1 MKYKLIAVAILLLVQ
16 LVVADLQG
24 PQVTVAEI
32 KENLDVSEKKTKIIT
47 DESDSSVETNA
58 VDDPNE
64 VPSNERKAAKYI
76 DDQMTA
82 ARIAAG
88 IAATI
93 QPEEPKN
100 KVLQFAI
107 FERLRN
113 EEMIRK
119 KLEQEIEEL
128 ESKKEPAEIVEESPA
143 EIEGI
148 EVMKYKDLIIL
159 KFFFHS

>member
-1 MKYKLIAVAILLLVQ
+1 MKYKLIGVAVLLLAQ
-16 LVVADLQG
+16 LVVAELQG
-24 PQVTVAEI
+24 PQVTVPEI
-32 KENLDVSEKKTKIIT
+32 EDSPDTSETKTKTVTGET
-47 DESDSSVETNA
+47 DSNAESNVMEDSS
-58 VDDPNE
+58 E
-64 VPSNERKAAKYI
+64 VQSNERKASKYI

-113 EEMIRK
+113 EEMVRK
-119 KLEQEIEEL
+119 KLEQQIEEL
-128 ESKKEPAEIVEESPA
+128 EAKEKPAEIVDPTPA

-148 EVMKYKDLIIL
+148 C
-159 KFFFHS
+159 